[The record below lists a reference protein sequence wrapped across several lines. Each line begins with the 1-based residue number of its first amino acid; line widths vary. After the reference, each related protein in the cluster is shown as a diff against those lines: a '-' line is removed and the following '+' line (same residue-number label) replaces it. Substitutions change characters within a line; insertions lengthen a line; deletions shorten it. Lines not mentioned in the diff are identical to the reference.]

1 MILTDDDKKH
11 IAKTHGILHAMEKQG
26 ASEKTLDAFI
36 KKNWFSFQYDTKF
49 NYIGEWNEETQ
60 WIKHMK

>member
-11 IAKTHGILHAMEKQG
+11 IAKTHGILDAMEKQG
-26 ASEKTLDAFI
+26 ASEKTLDDFI
-36 KKNWFSFQYDTKF
+36 TKNWFSFQYDKNF

-60 WIKHMK
+60 CQN